1 MPRAPLKRAFLAL
14 AAVAVIAAPAAD
26 VGAWGATGH
35 RLIGVAAM
43 RNLPDEIPAFLRT
56 TQAAV
61 EVGELAREPD
71 RWKGGPRTHARE
83 RDTAHFIDFDD
94 NGHVLTPQGP
104 HIDAMP
110 ELRSEYEAALTRAG
124 LSVDTAGHLYYAL
137 IDGWQQLVRDF
148 AYWRVLNAAEARE
161 TDPGKRAWYAEDRRR
176 REALLIRDL
185 GVWSHYVGDAS
196 QPLHT
201 SIHYNGWDGDTPN
214 PEGFTRSRRTHGLF
228 EGAYV
233 RGVARLDLVETAM
246 PAADLREA
254 AIERRTA
261 AYLGASLAR
270 VTPFYRLERDG
281 AFNEGDPR
289 GGAFAIERLG
299 AGAGELRDLIVLAWR
314 ESANARVGW
323 PAVAVAEVEAGTAD
337 PWDAMIGTD

>member
-1 MPRAPLKRAFLAL
+1 MPRASLKRVFLTI
-14 AAVAVIAAPAAD
+14 AAVALIAAPAAD
-26 VGAWGATGH
+26 VGAWGSTGH

-43 RNLPDEIPAFLRT
+43 RALPEEIPAFLRT
-56 TQAAV
+56 AQSAT

-71 RWKGGPRTHARE
+71 RWKGGPRVHARG
-83 RDTAHFIDFDD
+83 RDTAHFIDFTDD
-94 NGHVLTPQGP
+94 GHVLTVAGP
-104 HIDAMP
+104 SLDAMP
-110 ELRSEYEAALTRAG
+110 ELRGEYEASLNQAG
-124 LSVDTAGHLYYAL
+124 LDVDDAGYLYYAL
-137 IDGWQQLVRDF
+137 LDGWHQLVRDF

-161 TDPGKRAWYAEDRRR
+161 TDPARRAWYAEDRRR
-176 REALLIRDL
+176 RESLLIRDL
-185 GVWSHYVGDAS
+185 GVWAHYVGDAS

-201 SIHYNGWDGDTPN
+201 SIHYNGWDGGTPN

-233 RGVARLDLVETAM
+233 RGVARLDLVESVMPRPDLGETAI
-246 PAADLREA
+246 D
-254 AIERRTA
+254 RRTV
-261 AYLGASLAR
+261 AYLGASLAQ

-281 AFNEGDPR
+281 AFAEGDPR
-289 GGAFAIERLG
+289 GGVFAVERLG

-323 PAVAVAEVEAGTAD
+323 PAVAVAEVEAGAVD

>member
-1 MPRAPLKRAFLAL
+1 MQRAPLKRAFLAL

-35 RLIGVAAM
+35 RLIAVAAM
-43 RNLPDEIPAFLRT
+43 RNLPDELPAFLRT
-56 TQAAV
+56 TEAAT
-61 EVGELAREPD
+61 EVGELTREPD
-71 RWKGGPRTHARE
+71 RWKGGPRTHARG

-94 NGHVLTPQGP
+94 NGHVLTAQGP
-104 HIDAMP
+104 HMDALP

-124 LSVDTAGHLYYAL
+124 LDVDDAGYLYYAL

-161 TDPGKRAWYAEDRRR
+161 MDPARRAWYAEDRRR
-176 REALLIRDL
+176 SEALLIRDL

-214 PEGFTRSRRTHGLF
+214 PEGFTRSRQTHGLF

-233 RGVARLDLVETAM
+233 RGVARLDLVESAM
-246 PAADLREA
+246 PEADLGEA
-254 AIERRTA
+254 AIERRTV
-261 AYLGASLAR
+261 AYLGDTLAQ

-281 AFNEGDPR
+281 AFAEGDPR
-289 GGAFAIERLG
+289 GGAFAVERLA

-323 PAVAVAEVEAGTAD
+323 PSVAVAEVEAGAAD

>member
-1 MPRAPLKRAFLAL
+1 MKRTLIAL
-14 AAVAVIAAPAAD
+14 AAVALMAAPAAD

-35 RLIGVAAM
+35 RLIAVAAM
-43 RNLPDEIPAFLRT
+43 RNLPDDLPAFLRT
-56 TQAAV
+56 TEAAT

-94 NGHVLTPQGP
+94 NGHVLTGAGP
-104 HIDAMP
+104 HIGAMP

-124 LSVDTAGHLYYAL
+124 LDVDDAGWLYYAL

-161 TDPGKRAWYAEDRRR
+161 TDPAKRAWYGEDRRR

-201 SIHYNGWDGDTPN
+201 SIHYNGWDEDTPN

-233 RGVARLDLVETAM
+233 RGVARLDLVETTM
-246 PAADLREA
+246 PEADLGEA

-261 AYLGASLAR
+261 AYLGESLAQ

-281 AFNEGDPR
+281 AFAEGDPR
-289 GGAFAIERLG
+289 GGAFAVERLG

-314 ESANARVGW
+314 DSADARVGW
-323 PAVAVAEVEAGTAD
+323 PAVAVAEVEAGTVD

>member
-1 MPRAPLKRAFLAL
+1 MKRILIAL
-14 AAVAVIAAPAAD
+14 AAAAVVAAPAVD

-43 RNLPDEIPAFLRT
+43 RQLPEEIPAFLRT
-56 TQAAV
+56 TQAAT

-71 RWKGGPRTHARE
+71 RWKGGPRVHARE
-83 RDTAHFIDFDD
+83 RDTAHFIDFAE
-94 NGHVLTPQGP
+94 GGFVLTDDGP
-104 HIDAMP
+104 HLAVMP
-110 ELRSEYEAALTRAG
+110 ELRSEYEAALTQAG
-124 LSVDTAGHLYYAL
+124 LSVNDAGYLYYAL
-137 IDGWQQLVRDF
+137 LDGWHQLVRDF

-161 TDPGKRAWYAEDRRR
+161 VDPAKRAWYAEDRRR

-185 GVWSHYVGDAS
+185 GVWAHYVGDAS

-201 SIHYNGWDGDTPN
+201 TIHYNGWDGDTPN

-246 PAADLREA
+246 PEPELGEA

-261 AYLGASLAR
+261 GYLGESLAQ
-270 VTPFYRLERDG
+270 VTPFYRLEKGG

-289 GGAFAIERLG
+289 GAAFAVERLG

>member
-1 MPRAPLKRAFLAL
+1 MKRTLIAL
-14 AAVAVIAAPAAD
+14 AAVALIAAPAAD

-35 RLIGVAAM
+35 RLIAVAAM
-43 RNLPDEIPAFLRT
+43 RALPDEIPAFLRT
-56 TQAAV
+56 TEAAT

-94 NGHVLTPQGP
+94 NGYVLTPQGP

-110 ELRSEYEAALTRAG
+110 ELRSEYEARLTQAG
-124 LSVDTAGHLYYAL
+124 LSVDTAGWLYYAL

-161 TDPGKRAWYAEDRRR
+161 TDPARRAWYAEDRRR
-176 REALLIRDL
+176 REGLLIRDL

-201 SIHYNGWDGDTPN
+201 SIHYNGWDRDTPN
-214 PEGFTRSRRTHGLF
+214 PEGFTRSRQTHGLF

-233 RGVARLDLVETAM
+233 RRVARLDTVEAAM
-246 PAADLREA
+246 PDADLGDA
-254 AIERRTA
+254 AIDRRTA
-261 AYLGASLAR
+261 RYLGQSLVQ

-281 AFNEGDPR
+281 AFNEGDAR
-289 GGAFAIERLG
+289 GAAFAVERLG
-299 AGAGELRDLIVLAWR
+299 AGAGELRDLIVMAWR

>member
-1 MPRAPLKRAFLAL
+1 MPRASLKRVFLAI
-14 AAVAVIAAPAAD
+14 AAVAVVAAPAAD
-26 VGAWGATGH
+26 VGAWGSTGH
-35 RLIGVAAM
+35 RLIAVAAM
-43 RNLPDEIPAFLRT
+43 RQLPEEIPAFLRSS
-56 TQAAV
+56 QAAT

-71 RWKGGPRTHARE
+71 RWKGGPRVHARE
-83 RDTAHFIDFDD
+83 RDTAHFIDFTDD
-94 NGHVLTPQGP
+94 GHVLTAAGP
-104 HIDAMP
+104 SLHAMP
-110 ELRSEYEAALTRAG
+110 EMRSEYEAALNQAG
-124 LSVDTAGHLYYAL
+124 LDVDDAGYLYYAL
-137 IDGWQQLVRDF
+137 LDGWHQLVRDF

-161 TDPGKRAWYAEDRRR
+161 TDPARRAWYAEDRRR
-176 REALLIRDL
+176 REGLLFRDL
-185 GVWSHYVGDAS
+185 GVWAHYVGDAS

-233 RGVARLDLVETAM
+233 RGVARLDLVEAAM
-246 PAADLREA
+246 PQADLDETSVD
-254 AIERRTA
+254 RRTV
-261 AYLGASLAR
+261 AYLGDSLSQ
-270 VTPFYRLERDG
+270 VTPFYRLETAG
-281 AFNEGDPR
+281 AFAEGDPR

>member
-1 MPRAPLKRAFLAL
+1 MKRTLVAL
-14 AAVAVIAAPAAD
+14 AAVALIAAPAAD

-35 RLIGVAAM
+35 RLIAVAAM
-43 RNLPDEIPAFLRT
+43 RALPDEVPAFLRT
-56 TQAAV
+56 TEAAT
-61 EVGELAREPD
+61 EVGELTREPD

-94 NGHVLTPQGP
+94 NGYVLTPQGP

-124 LSVDTAGHLYYAL
+124 LNVDTAGWLYYAL

-233 RGVARLDLVETAM
+233 RGVARLDLVEAAM
-246 PAADLREA
+246 PAADLGEA

-261 AYLGASLAR
+261 RYLDQGVAQ

-281 AFNEGDPR
+281 AFAEGDPR
-289 GGAFAIERLG
+289 GGAFAVQRLG

-314 ESANARVGW
+314 ESAGARIGW

-337 PWDAMIGTD
+337 PWDALIGTD

>member
-1 MPRAPLKRAFLAL
+1 MKRTLIAL
-14 AAVAVIAAPAAD
+14 AAVALIAAPAAD

-43 RNLPDEIPAFLRT
+43 RQLPEEIPAFLRT
-56 TQAAV
+56 TQAAT

-94 NGHVLTPQGP
+94 TGHVLTPAGP

-110 ELRSEYEAALTRAG
+110 ELRSEYDAALTRAG
-124 LSVDTAGHLYYAL
+124 LSVDTAGYLYYAL

-161 TDPGKRAWYAEDRRR
+161 TDPARRAWYAEDRRR
-176 REALLIRDL
+176 REGLLIRDL
-185 GVWSHYVGDAS
+185 GVWAHYVGDAS

-201 SIHYNGWDGDTPN
+201 TIHYNGWDGDTAN

-246 PAADLREA
+246 PQADLSEA

-261 AYLGASLAR
+261 AYLGDSLAQ

-281 AFNEGDPR
+281 AFAEGDAR
-289 GGAFAIERLG
+289 GGAFAVERLG